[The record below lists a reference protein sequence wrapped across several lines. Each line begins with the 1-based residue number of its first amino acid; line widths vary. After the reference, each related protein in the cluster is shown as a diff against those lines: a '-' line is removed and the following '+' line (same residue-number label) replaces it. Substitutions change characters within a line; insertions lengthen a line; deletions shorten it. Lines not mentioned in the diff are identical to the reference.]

1 MNACI
6 SLLSGKKDKRRTSR
20 EADIVADLR
29 VIRERNVRL
38 VIILDIPDLSPEIG
52 GV

>member
-1 MNACI
+1 MDACI
-6 SLLSGKKDKRRTSR
+6 SLLSGKKDRRRTSR

-29 VIRERNVRL
+29 VIEINVRL
-38 VIILDIPDLSPEIG
+38 IIILDIPDLSPEIG